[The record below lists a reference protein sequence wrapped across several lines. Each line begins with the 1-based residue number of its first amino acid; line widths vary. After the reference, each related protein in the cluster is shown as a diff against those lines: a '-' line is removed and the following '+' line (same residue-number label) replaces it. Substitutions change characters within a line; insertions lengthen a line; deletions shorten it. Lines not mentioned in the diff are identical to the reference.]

1 MSTLDRRLHLFT
13 ACGLLALIGAS
24 VAAADELAA
33 GLASVRPV
41 LSRYCVD
48 CHSGGAAEG
57 DVDLASLTDLASFR
71 RQPGLVQRI
80 EELVV
85 SEQMPPPDADQ
96 PTAVERE
103 ALGGWLRTFLTTEAQ
118 SRAGDPGR
126 VVLRRLNNAEYT
138 YTIRDLTGV
147 VALDPAQE
155 FPADGGA
162 GEGFTNT
169 GQSLVMSPALFAKY
183 LAAAK
188 EIATHAVLLPDG
200 IAFSTGTTR
209 PDKVAEW
216 LGKLKA
222 FYARFTRPLG
232 AAARAEQVTVK
243 HGIRLDLGSDGFLP
257 VEAYLRATLDLKAKA
272 DIDAAAITTL
282 ADDRGLS
289 PKYLT
294 TLWQTLSAA
303 DTGSLLLD
311 RLRARWREATAADT
325 EAIAAEIGRWQD
337 GLWRFNAAGQIGR
350 HLGRQDG
357 PASWQARSVS
367 LVREKAFRVKLPV
380 PPGQNGPQHVTV
392 HLAAGN
398 AGDGGKDDVVI
409 FRRPRLVAAGQEDL
423 LLRSLPNAGAFGL
436 APDGVAQNDV
446 GPDDLCLRP
455 PCAVTI
461 EIPSGLAAG
470 CELVTTAVLPAG
482 VGPEASIQPWVG
494 VGPAPAVDMSP
505 DAVVIA
511 PEPSRAWNRQSRS
524 FRDFRELFP
533 KAVCYARIVPVDEV
547 VTLNLYYREDG
558 PLQRLLLDDAQVR
571 VLEQLWDELLFVARE
586 PLALEAAFEQLEG
599 YATQDRQDL
608 VTSFTPMRPTITGRA
623 SAFRQ
628 RLSESEPLHLDAVVA
643 FAGRAFRRPLTAAE
657 ENRLRSLYEAL
668 RGDSLSHEEAI
679 RTLIAHVLVAPEFL
693 YKLETPGPGSEP
705 QRLSGY
711 ELATR
716 LSYFLWSSLP
726 DADLLAAAERGQLD
740 DPAMIRS
747 QVRRMLAAP
756 KSRRLAEQ
764 FGLQWLHVSGFSSLD
779 EKNADTFP
787 TFAGLRAD
795 MEEETVR
802 FLDDFFRHDR
812 SILSLIDADHTFLNE
827 RLAAHYGIEGVTG
840 NAWRRV
846 EGVRRHGR
854 GSILGLATT
863 LSTQSGASRTSPILR
878 GNWLYETILGEK
890 LPRPPKDVP
899 LLAETV
905 PADLTERQLIALH
918 SEHDACGRCH
928 RRIDPYGFALETFDA
943 IGRHRTVDAGGEPLD
958 TSATLPDGTT
968 LDGHQSLRDYLIGP
982 RREQVV
988 RVFCRKLLGY
998 ALGRGLQLSDE
1009 PLLTEM
1015 LGQLA
1020 VNDYRISVAI
1030 EAIVTSRQFTSVRGR
1045 DTAEDDS

>member
-1 MSTLDRRLHLFT
+1 MSTLDRRLHLF
-13 ACGLLALIGAS
+13 AAFGLLALIGAS
-24 VAAADELAA
+24 VAAADELAD
-33 GLASVRPV
+33 GLASARPV

-48 CHSGGAAEG
+48 CHSGDAAEG
-57 DVDLASLTDLASFR
+57 DVDLAGLTDLASFR
-71 RQPGLVQRI
+71 RQPRLVQRI

-96 PTAVERE
+96 PKAVERE
-103 ALGGWLRTFLTTEAQ
+103 ALGGWLRTFLTAEAQ
-118 SRAGDPGR
+118 SHAGDPGG

-188 EIATHAVLLPDG
+188 EIAAHAVLLPDG

-243 HGIRLDLGSDGFLP
+243 QGIRLDLGSDGFLP
-257 VEAYLRATLDLKAKA
+257 VEPYLQATLDLKAKA
-272 DIDAAAITTL
+272 DIDAAAIAAL
-282 ADDRGLS
+282 ANDRGLS

-294 TLWQTLSAA
+294 TLWRTLSAA
-303 DTGSLLLD
+303 DTGSSLLD
-311 RLRARWREATAADT
+311 HFRGRWREATAADAD
-325 EAIAAEIGRWQD
+325 AIAAEISRWQD
-337 GLWRFNAAGQIGR
+337 ALWKFNAVGQVGR

-357 PASWQARSVS
+357 PASWQEPVS
-367 LVREKAFRVKLPV
+367 PV
-380 PPGQNGPQHVTV
+380 EQ
-392 HLAAGN
+392 
-398 AGDGGKDDVVI
+398 
-409 FRRPRLVAAGQEDL
+409 GQEFP
-423 LLRSLPNAGAFGL
+423 LP
-436 APDGVAQNDV
+436 
-446 GPDDLCLRP
+446 
-455 PCAVTI
+455 I
-461 EIPSGLAAG
+461 
-470 CELVTTAVLPAG
+470 LPAW
-482 VGPEASIQPWVG
+482 ERH
-494 VGPAPAVDMSP
+494 
-505 DAVVIA
+505 
-511 PEPSRAWNRQSRS
+511 SRPFSE
-524 FRDFRELFP
+524 FRELFP

-547 VTLNLYYREDG
+547 VTLNLFYREDDQ
-558 PLQRLLLDDAQVR
+558 LSRLMLDASGLAELD
-571 VLEQLWDELLFVARE
+571 QLWDELLFVARE

-599 YATQDRQDL
+599 YVTQDRQDL
-608 VTSFTPMRPTITGRA
+608 VSSFTPMRPTITGRA

-643 FAGRAFRRPLTAAE
+643 FAGRAFRRPLTTSE

-679 RTLIAHVLVAPEFL
+679 RTLVAHLLVAPAFL
-693 YKLETPGPGSEP
+693 YKLETPGAGSEP
-705 QRLSGY
+705 QRLSAS
-711 ELATR
+711 EVATR

-740 DPAMIRS
+740 DRTSIRS
-747 QVRRMLAAP
+747 QARRMLAAP

-764 FGLQWLHVSGFSSLD
+764 FGLQWLHVSGFSSID
-779 EKNADTFP
+779 EKNTECFP

-802 FLDDFFRHDR
+802 FLDDFFRNDR

-827 RLAAHYGIEGVTG
+827 RLAAHYEIEGVTG

-958 TSATLPDGTT
+958 TRATLPDGTT